1 MSTGQMILIMLAFM
15 AVGLLARALPENVKE
30 VAAIIGGLAAFLG
43 IILMVIWYF
52 TDIGIL
58 MTIGI
63 FLVAP
68 AFAAFVGTAI
78 LENTENAWNLGRSA
92 GQPDPRKDRTQQ
104 KQTTGVKWRE
114 NTGQLDLFTQNQ
126 VTASDGSVKEAQKTA
141 KQTSTGN
148 QANS

>member
-43 IILMVIWYF
+43 IVLIVIWYF

-68 AFAAFVGTAI
+68 AFAAFVGTAL
-78 LENTENAWNLGRSA
+78 LENTENAWNSGRSS
-92 GQPDPRKDRTQQ
+92 PK
-104 KQTTGVKWRE
+104 
-114 NTGQLDLFTQNQ
+114 
-126 VTASDGSVKEAQKTA
+126 KT
-141 KQTSTGN
+141 KRR
-148 QANS
+148 